1 MAGLRI
7 AIVDYHL
14 RPGGVTRVIENA
26 VAALKPH
33 NLKVA
38 LLTGEPP
45 PETVSGA
52 EGIRVVEGLGYDRA
66 TSNLSGKETAGR
78 LMAAARELLGAAPDL
93 WHIHNHS
100 LGKNRALPAA
110 VAGMAREG
118 ERLLL
123 QIHDFAEDG
132 RPGNYGFLLQ
142 DLAQGDPARLGEILY
157 PQGEN
162 VHYAPLNQRDHS
174 FLSAA
179 GVPASRLHYLPN
191 AVARP
196 GADSSINAAQAS
208 GDERIFLYVTRA
220 IRRKNLGEFML
231 WAALADTDDR
241 FELSMAPRNPVARR
255 IYDDWVTFAESHNL
269 PVSFEVG
276 RRTGLSLAEMT
287 ARAHALV
294 TTSIAEGFGL
304 AFLEPWLM
312 GRSLVGRDLPEITS
326 GIAAAGVD
334 LRGLYSRL
342 LVPVTWIGEGALR
355 ASLRQRLDK
364 TMAAYGRQLTPELTA
379 RAWQA
384 LVDDGRV
391 DFGRL
396 DEPLQSAV
404 IRHLLASREDRRLLQ
419 PFTLEPNIDMRERTQ
434 ANREVVLREF
444 SLEKYGC
451 KLASIYNAVAQS
463 GGKAGEGIS
472 AQALL
477 DMFLA
482 PERFSM
488 LRTS

>member
-7 AIVDYHL
+7 AIVHYHL

-26 VAALKPH
+26 VAALKSH

-38 LLTGEPP
+38 IITGEPP
-45 PETVSGA
+45 PGAISGA
-52 EGIRVVEGLGYDRA
+52 EGIRVVEGIGYAR
-66 TSNLSGKETAGR
+66 TRSNLSGKETAGR

-93 WHIHNHS
+93 WHIHNHC

-110 VAGMAREG
+110 VAGMAHDG

-162 VHYAPLNQRDHS
+162 VHYAPLNQRDYS

-196 GADSSINAAQAS
+196 GAENSVNDAQAS
-208 GDERIFLYVTRA
+208 GDERVFLYVTRA

-231 WAALADTDDR
+231 WAAVADTDDR
-241 FELSMAPRNPVARR
+241 FELSMAPRNPMARR
-255 IYDDWVTFAESHNL
+255 IYDDWVAFAETHNL

-276 RRTGLSLAEMT
+276 RRTGLSLAQMT
-287 ARAHALV
+287 VRAHALV

-312 GRSLVGRDLPEITS
+312 GRGLVGRDLPEITS
-326 GIAAAGVD
+326 GITTAGVD
-334 LRGLYSRL
+334 LSGLYSRL
-342 LVPVTWIGEGALR
+342 SVPVAWIGEDTLR
-355 ASLRQRLDK
+355 ASLRQCLDK
-364 TMAAYGRQLTPELTA
+364 TMSAYGRQLSPELTA
-379 RAWQA
+379 KAWQA
-384 LVDDGRV
+384 LVDDGKV

-396 DEPLQSAV
+396 DEPLQSTV

-419 PFTLEPNIDMRERTQ
+419 PFTLEPDASMRERIRS
-434 ANREVVLREF
+434 NLEVVLREF
-444 SLEKYGC
+444 SLEKYGH
-451 KLASIYNAVAQS
+451 KLVSIYNAVAQS
-463 GGKAGEGIS
+463 GGKVGQGLS

-477 DMFLA
+477 DLFLA